1 MTTNY
6 IQSAAGVNNPVLT
19 LTVSG
24 TTSTTATNLLI
35 PTLQDVTIN
44 NANNVFTWSQ
54 LNESAQLQVAT
65 NATNSIGSNIVVET
79 NSFFGD
85 SGQAN
90 WSAAYAGLIGLS
102 KLKTKVDFSINLG
115 TKVISGVGYVT
126 GLAPAVSADS
136 PVWVTPITITVSGDY
151 TVA

>member
-19 LTVSG
+19 INVDGQAAS
-24 TTSTTATNLLI
+24 TATSLVI

-44 NANNVFTWSQ
+44 NANNVFSWSQ

-65 NATNSIGSNIVVET
+65 IATNSISSNVVVET
-79 NSFFGD
+79 ASFFGD
-85 SGQAN
+85 AGGTAG
-90 WSAAYAGLIGLS
+90 SARAQGLIGLS

-115 TKVISGVGYVT
+115 SKTISGEGYVT

-136 PVWVTPITITVSGDY
+136 PVWVTPITITVSGEY

>member
-6 IQSAAGVNNPVLT
+6 IQAAAGVNNPVLT
-19 LTVSG
+19 ITVSG

-65 NATNSIGSNIVVET
+65 NATNSISSNIVVET
-79 NSFFGD
+79 DSFFGA
-85 SGQAN
+85 SGAAS
-90 WSAAYAGLIGLS
+90 WSAAKKGLIGLS
-102 KLKTKVDFSINLG
+102 VDKTKVNFSINLG
-115 TKVISGVGYVT
+115 TKVISGEGYVT

-136 PVWVTPITITVSGDY
+136 PVWVTPITISVSGEY
-151 TVA
+151 TIA